1 MEKVEQTCLE
11 FEAMGISNII
21 IDNLTGIKLDERQ
34 FGGKVGALDEC
45 VKRIG
50 TIKDRHKVTIFLVSH
65 LTRPGGNRTQHEEG
79 GEVILSD
86 FRGSG
91 AIGFWAS
98 YALGIERNTRAE
110 TLDER
115 TTTYISCVKD
125 RDQGIFSGTR
135 IMLKGDIATGRL
147 REPQARTKSFDTG
160 EARQQEVPD
169 LPDTI
174 EETTFDD
181 EQEF

>member
-1 MEKVEQTCLE
+1 
-11 FEAMGISNII
+11 MGISNII
-21 IDNLTGIKLDERQ
+21 IDNLTGIKLDERA

-50 TIKDRHKVTIFLVSH
+50 TIKDRHPVTIFLVSH
-65 LTRPGGNRTQHEEG
+65 LTRPPANRTQHEEG

-147 REPQARTKSFDTG
+147 REPEQRSRPFDTG
-160 EARQQEVPD
+160 APKEQTVPEEVVD
-169 LPDTI
+169 KGGFIADEV
-174 EETTFDD
+174 EEF
-181 EQEF
+181 